1 MTQELDRDEVEE
13 GTAPAIPLPA
23 DKELL
28 KAFYSGHR
36 LLSPLGGNLE
46 LLAVREGD
54 DGTGRAILEC
64 STSSLRFEL
73 TVKKATRTEK
83 QKVKKAQTDG
93 SDPTCPRHGSEQR
106 LSRLGPSWF
115 CPQCGVRYGK
125 AS

>member
-23 DKELL
+23 DKDLL
-28 KAFYSGHR
+28 KTFYSGHR
-36 LLSPLGGNLE
+36 LPSPLGGHLE

-83 QKVKKAQTDG
+83 QRVKEEFDTELELEIEIWK
-93 SDPTCPRHGSEQR
+93 
-106 LSRLGPSWF
+106 
-115 CPQCGVRYGK
+115 
-125 AS
+125 